1 MPDERELSRLTQTA
15 LHNLRYGLLQE
26 AKLPPRPDQ
35 PPRPVPERVGEPS
48 VFKHVI
54 YIIQENRTYDQ
65 VLGDLPQGNGDP
77 SLCIFGEHITPN
89 HHKVARDFVLLDNT
103 YCSGILSADGHQWA
117 DSAIASDYLERSFA
131 GFPRSYPF
139 GGTENAVDALAYS
152 SAGFIWDNAIAHGK
166 TLRDYGEFAFT
177 EALWRDKSKKRAPG
191 FPGLLPRLREPDG
204 RDRDQLP
211 VRPSN
216 RCGPTL
222 SPIPRAGRCTFPT
235 SSGRRSSSKS
245 CGSSSRRGTSRT

>member
-1 MPDERELSRLTQTA
+1 MKFNSHQYFGTLSLVPVPDKRELSRLTQTA

-65 VLGDLPQGNGDP
+65 VLGDLPEGNGDP
-77 SLCIFGEHITPN
+77 SLCVFGEQITPN

-117 DSAIASDYLERSFA
+117 DSAMCQRLHGALLRRLPPQLSLRRDDS
-131 GFPRSYPF
+131 
-139 GGTENAVDALAYS
+139 AVDALAYS
-152 SAGFIWDNAIAHGK
+152 SAGFIWDNVIAHGK
-166 TLRDYGEFAFT
+166 TLRDYGEFAIT
-177 EALWRDKSKKRAPG
+177 EARWRDKSKK
-191 FPGLLPRLREPDG
+191 
-204 RDRDQLP
+204 
-211 VRPSN
+211 
-216 RCGPTL
+216 
-222 SPIPRAGRCTFPT
+222 PRA
-235 SSGRRSSSKS
+235 RRSWTATA
-245 CGSSSRRGTSRT
+245 TS